1 MSRAADRHE
10 IGRDLCDRASAMKDR
25 DCIVCAKPLAHTPLY
40 VVRGFPIV
48 RCGDC
53 GLGSTVLPPGF
64 DPAAIYTEGYFQG
77 GADDGYADYA
87 ASEPSV
93 RADARRAL
101 LHLFRHGPR
110 AGRLL
115 EVGCAYGYFLAE
127 AAAYFDATG
136 IELSEA
142 AAARARDAGLRVAH
156 GRVTA
161 PWHASQEPFDAVAM
175 LDVIEHLSD
184 PAETLGLLRA
194 RMRPGSALLLSTGDW
209 GSLLARATG
218 RSWRLLTPP
227 QHLWFFSVRTLT
239 RLLARHGMRVIDVA
253 RPAKVVPLG
262 LALFQVARY
271 GGRAAPQLRAL
282 ARRAPRLALPVNLFD
297 AVRVVAVRD

>member
-1 MSRAADRHE
+1 
-10 IGRDLCDRASAMKDR
+10 MKER
-25 DCIVCAKPLAHTPLY
+25 DCIVCANPTAHATLY

-53 GLGSTVLPPGF
+53 GLGSTVLPTGF

-87 ASEPSV
+87 ASEPWLRV
-93 RADARRAL
+93 EARRAL
-101 LHLFRHGPR
+101 SHLFRHGPR

-115 EVGCAYGYFLAE
+115 EVGCAYGFFLAE

-136 IELSEA
+136 IEISEA
-142 AAARARDAGLRVAH
+142 AASRARSAGLAVEP
-156 GRVTA
+156 GQVTA
-161 PWHASQEPFDAVAM
+161 PWLAAREPFDAVAM

-184 PAETLGLLRA
+184 PADTLRLLRD

-209 GSLLARATG
+209 GSLLARAMG

-227 QHLWFFSVRTLT
+227 QRLWFFSARTLT
-239 RLLARHGMRVIDVA
+239 KLLARHGMRVIDVA

-262 LALFQVARY
+262 LALFQIARY
-271 GGRAAPQLRAL
+271 GGRAAPALRAL
-282 ARRAPRLALPVNLFD
+282 AQGAPRLAVPVNLFD
-297 AVRVVAVRD
+297 ALRVVAVRD